1 MDEIGDRTKNIRME
15 HEDEEFE
22 RQLFDG
28 ELLKRRLGRFL
39 SRLNTALAD
48 AQNNLPDFEIQSI
61 WVDTVVGINGQVNF
75 PSGAGV
81 GLEHSRS
88 IQFILKPRTEP
99 SNKSNGNI

>member
-1 MDEIGDRTKNIRME
+1 ME

-39 SRLNTALAD
+39 SRLNTALAES
-48 AQNNLPDFEIQSI
+48 QQHLPDFEIQSI
-61 WVDTVVGINGQVNF
+61 WVDTVVGINGQVSF
-75 PSGAGV
+75 PSGAGI

-99 SNKSNGNI
+99 ANKSNENI